1 MTMPEGEGGR
11 EENDHS
17 NSGELCADIRHTL
30 YVTLY
35 ITTVPA
41 PLSMTATTAA
51 APGGAV
57 GEGLPFPPVGGAQE
71 SNGNGNSA
79 GEAVTSESSSAGIP
93 SFNELT
99 DRTGTKSSSNPNGD
113 TSSGRQMPPVIITHE
128 SSRNGS
134 PGVLTPTS
142 INDAFR
148 RSMQNHGTMGPAT
161 TSTTTVS
168 PVELL
173 DGVGSMTKREGK
185 DWVMIFNPK
194 IKSDI
199 TVDLSHNL
207 DHQGV
212 VCCVRFSNSGKHLA
226 TGCSRLA
233 QIYDVDT
240 GQRVQVFNIE
250 NDSSGPI
257 AAASGDGNSNGK
269 AISHRENLE
278 SYVRSVCF
286 SPDDR
291 FLATG
296 SDDKMIK
303 LWDMQSGSLHHSFSG
318 HELEIYSLD
327 FSRDG
332 RFIVSG
338 SGDGK
343 AKIWSME
350 SLACEHT
357 LAYEDDNGQREGV
370 TSVAISPDGR
380 HVATGSLDHIV
391 RLWDI
396 ATGKFLRSYRGH
408 DNSVYSIAFSP
419 DGKTLASGSFDT
431 TMKLWDLSSSAGNG
445 NQEGCITTLAGH
457 RDYVLSVAFSRDGR
471 WLISGSKDRS
481 VQFWDPRGGSLHFML
496 QGHKNSV
503 ISVDTNPSRPMFATG
518 SGDFRARLWRL
529 E

>member
-1 MTMPEGEGGR
+1 M
-11 EENDHS
+11 
-17 NSGELCADIRHTL
+17 
-30 YVTLY
+30 
-35 ITTVPA
+35 
-41 PLSMTATTAA
+41 
-51 APGGAV
+51 
-57 GEGLPFPPVGGAQE
+57 
-71 SNGNGNSA
+71 
-79 GEAVTSESSSAGIP
+79 IP

-99 DRTGTKSSSNPNGD
+99 DRTGTESHSNPNGD
-113 TSSGRQMPPVIITHE
+113 TSASSGRHIPPVIITHE
-128 SSRNGS
+128 SNNGS
-134 PGVLTPTS
+134 SSVLTPTA

-148 RSMQNHGTMGPAT
+148 RSMENHGTMGPASSS
-161 TSTTTVS
+161 TSTS
-168 PVELL
+168 SAESL

-185 DWVMIFNPK
+185 DWVMVFNPK

-199 TVDLSHNL
+199 SVDLAHNF

-212 VCCVRFSNSGKHLA
+212 VCCVRFSNSGKHMA
-226 TGCSRLA
+226 TGSSRLA

-240 GQRVQVFNIE
+240 GQRVQAYNTE
-250 NDSSGPI
+250 NNSSGSI
-257 AAASGDGNSNGK
+257 AATQASGDSISNGK

-278 SYVRSVCF
+278 SYVRSMCF

-303 LWDMQSGSLHHSFSG
+303 LWDMQSGSLHHAFSG

-327 FSRDG
+327 FTRDG

-343 AKIWSME
+343 TKIWNME
-350 SLACEHT
+350 SLACELT
-357 LAYEDDNGQREGV
+357 LAYEDDDGQSEGV
-370 TSVAISPDGR
+370 ISVAISPDGR

-396 ATGKFLRSYRGH
+396 TTGKFLRSFRGH
-408 DNSVYSIAFSP
+408 NNSVYSIAFSP
-419 DGKTLASGSFDT
+419 DGKTLASGSLDT